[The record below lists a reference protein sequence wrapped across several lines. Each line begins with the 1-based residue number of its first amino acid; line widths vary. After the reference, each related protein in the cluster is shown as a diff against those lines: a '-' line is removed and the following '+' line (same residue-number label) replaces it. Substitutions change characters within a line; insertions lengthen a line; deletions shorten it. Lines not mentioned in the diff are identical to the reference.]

1 MEYNPLE
8 EISFETEEDKKLF
21 FLTKHNTSMNKSFP
35 NDIEKAADKVYRD
48 IYGSPK
54 IKSQEIKKR
63 KNKSKDLKV
72 KFNEEVMVKIF

>member
-1 MEYNPLE
+1 
-8 EISFETEEDKKLF
+8 
-21 FLTKHNTSMNKSFP
+21 MNKSFP